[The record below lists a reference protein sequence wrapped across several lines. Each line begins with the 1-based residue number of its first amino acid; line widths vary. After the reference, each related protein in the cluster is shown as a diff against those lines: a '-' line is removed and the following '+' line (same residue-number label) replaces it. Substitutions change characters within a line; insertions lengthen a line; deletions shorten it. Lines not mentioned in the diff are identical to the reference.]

1 MGQSQPFADQTS
13 LAEQSRLVLT
23 DRDVERR
30 RAIVA
35 LDVDDINRILGI
47 RDLVTGNVDRYVATF
62 ISALEAIP
70 EAAALFAAPSILSEV
85 KARKREHLLA
95 SVSGEYTVGY
105 AEQRIALGVLYSR
118 VGLETRVFLG
128 AFHGLMKAIGADIIA
143 AGRADPG
150 EAYETFASLKKVSFF
165 DIGII
170 IDVLMAERQGTI
182 AAQQEVIRELSTPAL
197 QLRDHLL
204 MMPLIGL
211 VDSNRAR
218 QLTDDLL
225 RAVRANRAKA
235 VVIDITGVPMVDS
248 KVAQHLAQTVTACQ
262 LMGVAAIVTG
272 ISGAVAQ
279 ALVTL
284 GVEIDAFNAVGD
296 LQRGIEAAERL
307 LGYQVVRTRGP
318 AH

>member
-1 MGQSQPFADQTS
+1 MGQRQPFTDQTP

-30 RAIVA
+30 RAIVVLGA
-35 LDVDDINRILGI
+35 DDIERILSI
-47 RDLVTGNVDRYVATF
+47 RDLVTRNVDRYVGTF

-70 EAAALFAAPSILSEV
+70 EASPLFVAPSILSEV
-85 KARKREHLLA
+85 KARKREHLLG
-95 SVSGEYTVGY
+95 SVSGEYDIAY

-143 AGRADPG
+143 AGRADPDA
-150 EAYETFASLKKVSFF
+150 AYETFASLKKVSFF

-170 IDVLMAERQGTI
+170 VDVLIAERQGTI
-182 AAQQEVIRELSTPAL
+182 VAQREVIRELSTPAL

-204 MMPLIGL
+204 MLPLIGV

-218 QLTDDLL
+218 QLTDNLL
-225 RAVRANRAKA
+225 RTIRANRAKA

-284 GVEIDAFNAVGD
+284 GVEIDAFNPVGD

-307 LGYQVVRTRGP
+307 LGYQVIRTSRP

>member
-1 MGQSQPFADQTS
+1 MGQSQPFADRTS
-13 LAEQSRLVLT
+13 LVEASRLVLT
-23 DRDVERR
+23 ERDVERR
-30 RAIVA
+30 KAVVA
-35 LDVDDINRILGI
+35 LGPADIERILGI
-47 RDLVTGNVDRYVATF
+47 RDLVAGNVDRYVATF
-62 ISALEAIP
+62 IGALEALP
-70 EAAALFAAPSILSEV
+70 EASPLFASPSILSEV
-85 KARKREHLLA
+85 KTRKREHLVA
-95 SVSGEYTVGY
+95 SVGGEYGVAY

-118 VGLETRVFLG
+118 VGLEARVFLG
-128 AFHGLMKAIGADIIA
+128 AFHALMRAIGADIIA
-143 AGRADPG
+143 AGRSDPG
-150 EAYETFASLKKVSFF
+150 EAYERFAALKKVSFF

-170 IDVLMAERQGTI
+170 IDVLIAERQATI
-182 AAQQEVIRELSTPAL
+182 SAQQEVIRELSTPAL

-204 MMPLIGL
+204 ILPLIGV
-211 VDSNRAR
+211 VDSDRAR
-218 QLTDDLL
+218 QLTDNLL
-225 RAVRANRAKA
+225 RTIRTNRAKA

-284 GVEIDAFNAVGD
+284 GVEVGAFNAVGD

-307 LGYQVVRTRGP
+307 LGYQVIRTARP